1 VVTPAQVADIR
12 RRAAA
17 GRNPAEI
24 LFFTMMTV
32 ITAATSEAARAK
44 LDDYR
49 SYVSEKGA
57 LVLMSGWTG
66 VDLSRYRP
74 DEPVRHSRQDAQTS
88 GLARGGSREP
98 RIVGHIYPE
107 GSSF

>member
-1 VVTPAQVADIR
+1 MSSRTDEP
-12 RRAAA
+12 
-17 GRNPAEI
+17 GFAECLLI
-24 LFFTMMTV
+24 
-32 ITAATSEAARAK
+32 IDYGDSRQSRPEAARAK

-57 LVLMSGWTG
+57 LVLMSGWPG